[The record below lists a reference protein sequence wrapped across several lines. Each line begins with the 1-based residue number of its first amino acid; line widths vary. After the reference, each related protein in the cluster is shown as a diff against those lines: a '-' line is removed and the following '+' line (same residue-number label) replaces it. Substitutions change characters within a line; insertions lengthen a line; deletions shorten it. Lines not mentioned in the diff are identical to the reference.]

1 MFTRFQRCQFI
12 FFSLKNYS
20 NSSTLEVFIKK
31 KSLNMDAQ
39 MLFKQFLNLLKT
51 KQVYYT
57 SLRWFLLIQYH
68 NYLLIPVRKNWEP
81 VIRWIKPSRGW
92 TLDQCLRFR
101 LTVQQWMS
109 ISRVLCVYV
118 TYWPRHW
125 NKHHQTCTLMVFTF
139 ISKFQSQCPF
149 WYNLF

>member
-12 FFSLKNYS
+12 FFSLKNYL

-57 SLRWFLLIQYH
+57 SLR
-68 NYLLIPVRKNWEP
+68 
-81 VIRWIKPSRGW
+81 
-92 TLDQCLRFR
+92 
-101 LTVQQWMS
+101 
-109 ISRVLCVYV
+109 
-118 TYWPRHW
+118 
-125 NKHHQTCTLMVFTF
+125 
-139 ISKFQSQCPF
+139 
-149 WYNLF
+149 